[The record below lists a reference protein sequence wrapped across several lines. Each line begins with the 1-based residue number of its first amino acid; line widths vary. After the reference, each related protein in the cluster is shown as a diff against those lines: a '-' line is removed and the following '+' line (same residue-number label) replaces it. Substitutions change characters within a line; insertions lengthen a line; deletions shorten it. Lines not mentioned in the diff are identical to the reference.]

1 MDWEMRPNSIQPQGD
16 RDALVRPLYEACHP
30 DDTFDDFKRRTA
42 FSLQDRCLL
51 RAWRAGV
58 ERLMHATPNKQVTA
72 APIGTAVEDQRCCCC

>member
-1 MDWEMRPNSIQPQGD
+1 MMEARYEAEDHRSQEDPD
-16 RDALVRPLYEACHP
+16 TLARPLYEACHP

-58 ERLMHATPNKQVTA
+58 RRLMRTTPPRNK
-72 APIGTAVEDQRCCCC
+72 